1 MADRATAK
9 VTELYVTENQTFIT
23 LDLPAET
30 APVNRQFELL
40 MSDPNYNAMYSL
52 ALAAAANRWPLTIR
66 VKGGDVQAA
75 DGVRIEYVT
84 VNWAG
89 TAG

>member
-1 MADRATAK
+1 MAIEATAK
-9 VTELYVTENQTFIT
+9 VTQLYVEKDTTYIT

-30 APVNRQFELL
+30 RPVGNGQFELQ
-40 MSDPNYNAMYSL
+40 MSNPNYNAMYAL

-66 VKGGDVQAA
+66 VVGGDVQAA
-75 DGVRIEYVT
+75 GAKVLYFT